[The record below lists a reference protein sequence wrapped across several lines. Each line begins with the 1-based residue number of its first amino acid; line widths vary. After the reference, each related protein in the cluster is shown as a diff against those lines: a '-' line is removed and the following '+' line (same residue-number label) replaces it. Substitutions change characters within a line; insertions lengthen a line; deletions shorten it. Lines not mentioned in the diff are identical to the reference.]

1 MRSNLNNLF
10 QNMLSELKAM
20 DEIKMDE
27 LLDEIMP
34 EIRFE
39 KRPTRAQMA
48 REIIRGRLTSMLNA
62 KGIYSYEKGM
72 FVYIENANP
81 DQLRYFIKKAEK
93 DYKAAK
99 KREDKAEK
107 RIGQLTMRLNEK
119 GEYDGIEIPEA
130 IEL

>member
-39 KRPTRAQMA
+39 KRQTRAQMA

-72 FVYIENANP
+72 FVFIENANP
-81 DQLRYFIKKAEK
+81 SQLRYFIKKAK
-93 DYKAAK
+93 RDYKAAK
-99 KREDKAEK
+99 RREVKAEK